1 LQRGLQVAL
10 MSGHGQMDRL
20 RLNPQTHFVPDT
32 ERWICPWVDTG
43 VNRAGIEHC
52 RSALLGISFGGYFML
67 RATAVDDRVAAV
79 VANSPVVD
87 RRAYLTSFVGFD
99 PEEMLSAEEDFS
111 IADID
116 TIPDEEMPPTQKEMT
131 RSLIRRF
138 GQPQIS
144 RRTRLD
150 LLTAPARHRD
160 PSCRVLR
167 SSPTRGLAIRVA
179 RDALQPI
186 LVRNRFGESVDR
198 RHVRDVVADR
208 RLVGLLTLEPRKRP
222 GPALD
227 GEVFRGRPA
236 MLRRGRWQEHT
247 MTLAFDAD
255 LSARIEATYRT
266 PDVVAQRRT
275 ILDVVDPR
283 PGEKALD
290 IGSGPALLAAQIA
303 ERIRPSGS
311 VHGLDPSQ
319 SMLAL
324 SAERAATAGVT
335 LAAGVATELPYADSV
350 FDIVTATQVYEYVPD
365 MPAALAE
372 ARRVLRPGGR
382 LLVLDTDWDS
392 VVWHSSNPQ
401 RMRRVL
407 AAWNE
412 HLADAHLPRRLNR
425 LLTEAGFTV
434 ARCEVVPLL
443 NSSYHPQ
450 TYSAG
455 LIGFI
460 AGFVPGRAGL
470 TVDEVEA
477 WRADL
482 EALGLDYFCS
492 VNRYL
497 FLAMA
502 A

>member
-1 LQRGLQVAL
+1 
-10 MSGHGQMDRL
+10 
-20 RLNPQTHFVPDT
+20 
-32 ERWICPWVDTG
+32 
-43 VNRAGIEHC
+43 
-52 RSALLGISFGGYFML
+52 
-67 RATAVDDRVAAV
+67 
-79 VANSPVVD
+79 
-87 RRAYLTSFVGFD
+87 
-99 PEEMLSAEEDFS
+99 
-111 IADID
+111 
-116 TIPDEEMPPTQKEMT
+116 
-131 RSLIRRF
+131 
-138 GQPQIS
+138 
-144 RRTRLD
+144 
-150 LLTAPARHRD
+150 
-160 PSCRVLR
+160 
-167 SSPTRGLAIRVA
+167 
-179 RDALQPI
+179 
-186 LVRNRFGESVDR
+186 
-198 RHVRDVVADR
+198 
-208 RLVGLLTLEPRKRP
+208 
-222 GPALD
+222 
-227 GEVFRGRPA
+227 
-236 MLRRGRWQEHT
+236 

-275 ILDVVDPR
+275 ILDVLDPR
-283 PGEKALD
+283 PGENALD
-290 IGSGPALLAAQIA
+290 IGSGPGLLAAQIA
-303 ERIRPSGS
+303 ERVRPSGS
-311 VHGLDPSQ
+311 VHGLDPSE

-335 LAAGVATELPYADSV
+335 LAAGVATELPYADSS

-365 MPAALAE
+365 MPAALTE

-425 LLTEAGFTV
+425 LLTDAGFTV

-460 AGFVPGRAGL
+460 AGFVPGRADL
-470 TVDEVEA
+470 TVDDVEA

-497 FLAMA
+497 FLAIA